1 MARDCQVK
9 PFTCHLS
16 IRIVYCHIWLRVR
29 AALCGMMRLVAPA
42 IISIR
47 HGLPTHLFALGGIRK
62 MLHNAPDLQQNAT
75 PGKNSEIALIL
86 ATGASVSAAA
96 EKLGLARSTIHR
108 KLRKPA
114 FRKLVAELRSQLFNS
129 ALGRMAENMTHA
141 TDALASLLDTSD
153 PGVKLRAAK
162 AVLGLALRLR
172 DSVDVSDR
180 ISELE
185 AELARKQGVAP

>member
-1 MARDCQVK
+1 
-9 PFTCHLS
+9 
-16 IRIVYCHIWLRVR
+16 
-29 AALCGMMRLVAPA
+29 
-42 IISIR
+42 
-47 HGLPTHLFALGGIRK
+47 

-75 PGKNSEIALIL
+75 PSKNLELALIL

-96 EKLGLARSTIHR
+96 EKLGVARSTVHR
-108 KLRKPA
+108 KLRMPV
-114 FRKLVAELRSQLFNS
+114 FRQLVAELRSELFSS

-141 TDALASLLDTSD
+141 TDALGSLLDAND

-162 AVLGLALRLR
+162 AVLGLAIRLR

-185 AELARKQGVAP
+185 AELARKQGAAP

>member
-1 MARDCQVK
+1 
-9 PFTCHLS
+9 
-16 IRIVYCHIWLRVR
+16 
-29 AALCGMMRLVAPA
+29 
-42 IISIR
+42 
-47 HGLPTHLFALGGIRK
+47 
-62 MLHNAPDLQQNAT
+62 MLHNVTDPTQIVT
-75 PGKNSEIALIL
+75 PGKNFQLALIL
-86 ATGASVSAAA
+86 ATGATVTAAA
-96 EKLGLARSTIHR
+96 ESVGVSRMTAHR

-141 TDALASLLDTSD
+141 TDALGSLLDAND

-162 AVLGLALRLR
+162 AVLGLAIRLR

-185 AELARKQGVAP
+185 AELARKQGAAP